1 MSEVKKVTKEE
12 LEQLKVVR
20 DENDKFVIELGRIGY
35 QKAILEAKE
44 ESIKKPLK
52 AFVESQR
59 VFTKQIAK
67 SFSDITTAY
76 SSYDYASI
84 FKPTK

>member
-1 MSEVKKVTKEE
+1 M
-12 LEQLKVVR
+12 LLYA
-20 DENDKFVIELGRIGY
+20 NM
-35 QKAILEAKE
+35 AIDAIQNAKNTFLDNSVKE

-59 VFTKQIAK
+59 VFTKQMAK